1 MDRLGKL
8 AHRQRPHPAAFVGRA
23 SRANQLLVALGNRQ
37 SIAGGRIP
45 EFLCQAHALTRRKPL
60 QGGEISQSHA
70 ENSVPVF
77 LSVNRF
83 FAGLVRPI
91 PSGMFPG

>member
-1 MDRLGKL
+1 
-8 AHRQRPHPAAFVGRA
+8 
-23 SRANQLLVALGNRQ
+23 
-37 SIAGGRIP
+37 
-45 EFLCQAHALTRRKPL
+45 LCQAHALTRRKPL